1 MPAHSSRATA
11 PKEEETETE
20 DLTSVPAKYRLTRR
34 TRLTQSG
41 AETLLAE
48 LTAPKPKVSD
58 KLRALVR
65 GIRR

>member
-1 MPAHSSRATA
+1 MAAPSSRATA
-11 PKEEETETE
+11 PHEDVSEGE
-20 DLTSVPAKYRLTRR
+20 DLASVPAKYHLTRR
-34 TRLTQSG
+34 THLTKAG

-48 LTAPKPKVSD
+48 LTDPKPKVSD